1 MLYLLSITD
10 QLAQIKG
17 ITHAKV
23 LCSVLKDDHGD
34 ISYQARLF
42 KRQHQE
48 RWVIMK
54 ILEYEKFKKLSLF
67 FSLERFNFI
76 QRKISFV
83 KKLNSV

>member
-1 MLYLLSITD
+1 MYDVHCIFFYILPD
-10 QLAQIKG
+10 QLAQIKQ

-54 ILEYEKFKKLSLF
+54 ILEYEQLKKSSLF
-67 FSLERFNFI
+67 LVWKDLTSFKER
-76 QRKISFV
+76 
-83 KKLNSV
+83 

>member
-1 MLYLLSITD
+1 MLYLLYITD

-42 KRQHQE
+42 KRQHQA

-54 ILEYEKFKKLSLF
+54 ILEYEKLKKLSF

-76 QRKISFV
+76 QRKISDV